1 MSEPEEQRHNGRS
14 MPWSEEAEHGVISGL
29 LADPERRV
37 PEMQAKFPL
46 EVFYSE
52 RNRIVVQAIYRLS
65 EQAKPVESLAL
76 VQLLRES
83 GNLERAGGGAY
94 ISELEGFLPIASQ
107 FTHYRA
113 IMVRD
118 WLRRKLIEACQKG
131 IEAALTFGDAELD
144 GDVPSADNMLASAE
158 ERVFAV
164 LQLAQ
169 GMQEEGVGPV
179 KASEFMNAYVD
190 HLEKVMANVGKVIG
204 MQTMLP
210 DVDRVICG
218 LDDARGEMFVPGA
231 RPGHGKTAFLGT
243 LVKNMCI
250 DQGIPTLMFSMEM
263 SRDQI
268 LDRIVFGG
276 FGINTSKARTG
287 MLSRGEKIDVGNNIR
302 RVQGAPLWIDD
313 RAEINS
319 VEFRSV
325 VTMMVRQF
333 GIRLLVVDYIQL
345 ITACTRIGK
354 SEERLEITEALKMLH
369 ALKKKHKLI
378 ILATAQ
384 LNQNI
389 EKTPGRRHMLSDFA
403 GSDAI
408 GKYADYAAFITR
420 PAEIKRWNDKH
431 LTDKQKQNQIDRWK
445 LARQSQPELWCGHKI
460 KDAQP
465 HPLDQADA
473 DHAEPIHQ
481 SKGKPNKSEEESADF
496 STSILTVRGG
506 DVWCFDNE
514 KDWDESAELQFV
526 KNRNGPTPDIPIRF
540 RREFARFD
548 TRTPKHFSNNEAERQ
563 H

>member
-1 MSEPEEQRHNGRS
+1 MSDPTPETKHSGRS
-14 MPWSEEAEHGVISGL
+14 MPWSEEAEQGVISGM
-29 LADPERRV
+29 LADPDRRV
-37 PEMQAKFPL
+37 PEMQAKYPL
-46 EVFYSE
+46 DLFYSE
-52 RNRIVVQAIYRLS
+52 RNRLVVQAIYRLG
-65 EQAKPVESLAL
+65 EQAKPVEVLSVL
-76 VQLLRES
+76 QLLRES
-83 GNLERAGGGAY
+83 GNIERVGSSY
-94 ISELEGFLPIASQ
+94 IAEMEGHMPIPSQ
-107 FTHYRA
+107 FAHYRA
-113 IMVRD
+113 LLVRD
-118 WLRRKLIEACQKG
+118 WLRRKLIEACQRG
-131 IEAALTFGDAELD
+131 QDDALSFGDAEME
-144 GDVPSADNMLASAE
+144 GDVPDCSQMLAQAE
-158 ERVFAV
+158 ERVFGV

-169 GMQEEGVGPV
+169 GLSEEGAGPV
-179 KASEFMNAYVD
+179 KASVFMADYVD
-190 HLEKVMANVGKVIG
+190 HLEKVMENVGKVMG
-204 MQTMLP
+204 MQTSLP

-218 LDDARGEMFVPGA
+218 LDDARGEMLVAGA

-250 DQGIPTLMFSMEM
+250 DQGIPSLMFSMEM

-276 FGINTSKARTG
+276 FGINTNKARTG
-287 MLSRGEKIDVGNNIR
+287 MLSRAEKADLGNNIR
-302 RVQGAPLWIDD
+302 KVQSVPLWIDD

-325 VTMMVRQF
+325 VTMMVRQH
-333 GIRLLVVDYIQL
+333 GIRLLIVDYIQL

-378 ILATAQ
+378 IIAAAQ

-408 GKYADYAAFITR
+408 GKYADYALFITR

-445 LARQSQPELWCGHKI
+445 LSRQSQPELWCGHKI
-460 KDAQP
+460 RDAEP
-465 HPLDQADA
+465 HPMDAHNAGADEKTLDGDN
-473 DHAEPIHQ
+473 D
-481 SKGKPNKSEEESADF
+481 DLD
-496 STSILTVRGG
+496 STMMTVRGG
-506 DVWCFDNE
+506 DVWLFNNE
-514 KDWDESAELQFV
+514 QDWDESAELQFV

-548 TRTPKHFSNNEAERQ
+548 TRTPKQFSNNEAERQ
-563 H
+563 HK

>member
-1 MSEPEEQRHNGRS
+1 MNEGNPTQNEQRHSGRS
-14 MPWSEEAEHGVISGL
+14 LPWSEEAEQGVISGL
-29 LADPERRV
+29 LADPDRRV

-46 EVFYSE
+46 DVFYSE
-52 RNRIVVQAIYRLS
+52 RNRIVAQAIYRLS
-65 EQAKPVESLAL
+65 EQAKPVESLAV

-94 ISELEGFLPIASQ
+94 ISEMEGFLPIASQ

-113 IMVRD
+113 LLVRD

-131 IEAALTFGDAELD
+131 VEDALNFGDAELE
-144 GDVPSADNMLASAE
+144 GEVPDAQNMLATAE
-158 ERVFAV
+158 ERVFGV

-169 GMQEEGVGPV
+169 GMAEDGAGPV
-179 KASEFMNAYVD
+179 KASEFMASYVD
-190 HLEKVMANVGKVIG
+190 HLEKVMANVGKVTG
-204 MQTMLP
+204 MQTLLP
-210 DVDRVICG
+210 DVDRTICG

-276 FGINTSKARTG
+276 FGINTNKARTG
-287 MLSRGEKIDVGNNIR
+287 MLSRSEKIDVGVNIR
-302 RVQGAPLWIDD
+302 KVQHAPLWIDD

-369 ALKKKHKLI
+369 ALKKKHKLV

-445 LARQSQPELWCGHKI
+445 PSRQAQPELWCGHKVM
-460 KDAQP
+460 DATP
-465 HPLDQADA
+465 HPLDEADQE
-473 DHAEPIHQ
+473 DRIHQ
-481 SKGKPNKSEEESADF
+481 GKGKKSEEESADF
-496 STSILTVRGG
+496 STSLLTVRGG

-548 TRTPKHFSNNEAERQ
+548 TRTPKQFSNNENERQ